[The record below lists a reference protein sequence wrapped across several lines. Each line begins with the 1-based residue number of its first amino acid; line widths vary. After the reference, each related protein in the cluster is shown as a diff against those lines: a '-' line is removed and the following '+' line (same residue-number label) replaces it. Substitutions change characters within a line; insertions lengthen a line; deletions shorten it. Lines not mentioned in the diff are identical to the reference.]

1 VTLLHIA
8 VRDEWE
14 AAGSDYAPAAFANE
28 GFVHCSYPEQV
39 VATAARYY
47 AGRADVV
54 LLEID
59 ETRLTSR
66 LVVEP
71 SPSTGDLF
79 PHIYGPIARTAVA
92 RVHDFR
98 PAADGSFSL
107 PEALRGGA

>member
-8 VRDEWE
+8 VRSEWE
-14 AAGSDYAPAAFANE
+14 AGGGGAETAAPSKK
-28 GFVHCSYPEQV
+28 GV

-47 AGRADVV
+47 AGRDDVV

-59 ETRLTSR
+59 ESKLTAP

-79 PHIYGPIARTAVA
+79 PHIYGPIDRAAVVA
-92 RVHDFR
+92 VHEFPPD
-98 PAADGSFSL
+98 AHGGFSL
-107 PEALRGGA
+107 PSELRS